1 MAKLHDL
8 PGRGLSPPPPIPP
21 PGPWTSNPKTWIRPL
36 TPFLQSRSSRFII
49 SVVTPRPAIVQYGIL
64 NVDLE

>member
-1 MAKLHDL
+1 MAKAHDL
-8 PGRGLSPPPPIPP
+8 PTRGLSPPPRFLRQ
-21 PGPWTSNPKTWIRPL
+21 GLELLTPKHGSAPM

-49 SVVTPRPAIVQYGIL
+49 SVVTPRPAIIQYGIP